1 MLFAHGD
8 NIDIAINSAVE
19 GEIRLLRINGIVCR
33 VVGSDNKRV
42 FIKNIIKLNTECRIS
57 AIVCNQTFA
66 VKNNLS
72 SRIDALKLEIEL
84 VARRQ
89 IGLCKRFF
97 ITALASVIIVAAVLT
112 VYSVPSVGKGDRFV
126 MTFLGKSPTG
136 VQQNCFAHRMTPYVW
151 F

>member
-19 GEIRLLRINGIVCR
+19 GEIRLLRINSIVCR
-33 VVGSDNKRV
+33 VVGGNNKRV

-72 SRIDALKLEIEL
+72 SRIDALKLEIKL

-89 IGLCKRFF
+89 VGLCKRFF

-112 VYSVPSVGKGDRFV
+112 VNAVPCVRESNGLKVLV
-126 MTFLGKSPTG
+126 IL
-136 VQQNCFAHRMTPYVW
+136 
-151 F
+151 

>member
-33 VVGSDNKRV
+33 VVGSNNKRV

-72 SRIDALKLEIEL
+72 SRIDALKLEIKL

-112 VYSVPSVGKGDRFV
+112 VNAVPCVRESDRLKV
-126 MTFLGKSPTG
+126 L
-136 VQQNCFAHRMTPYVW
+136 VIL
-151 F
+151 